1 MLKLLKIIIKPQLYA
16 KKNHKMLKKI
26 SFVLIVLL
34 SVSACKTTKVTNT
47 SNNMGLSSKKVIK
60 NHYINAFN
68 KKTINAKLKIK
79 YKGKSSLP
87 SVTGSLRIQKDET
100 IWISL
105 TKLGFPVGKVLITP
119 NRVSFYE
126 KINRTYF
133 DGDFTL
139 LSDFLGTELDFQK
152 VQDLLLGQSLLDL
165 KKESFDI
172 SVSEKNYMLK
182 PKVANPLFDIL
193 FLINP
198 INFKVNSQQLNQ
210 KEENNT
216 LVINY
221 GNYETIDNEFFPRE
235 IHIIASDVKNTSTID
250 VDYKS
255 VEFNKT
261 VSFPFEIPKGY
272 EKIEL
277 K

>member
-1 MLKLLKIIIKPQLYA
+1 
-16 KKNHKMLKKI
+16 MLKKI
-26 SFVLIVLL
+26 ALIAIIMFSVL
-34 SVSACKTTKVTNT
+34 ACKTTKVTNT
-47 SNNMGLSSKKVIK
+47 SENMGLSSKKVIK
-60 NHYINAFN
+60 NHYTNAFD

-87 SVTGSLRIQKDET
+87 SITGSLRLQKDKT

-105 TKLGFPVGKVLITP
+105 TKLGFPIGKVLITP

-139 LSDFLGTELDFQK
+139 LSNFLGTELDFQK

-172 SVSEKNYMLK
+172 SIYEKNYLLK
-182 PKVANPLFDIL
+182 PKIGNPLFDIL
-193 FLINP
+193 FMINP

-210 KEENNT
+210 KDDNNT

-221 GNYETIDNEFFPRE
+221 SNYETIENEFFPRE
-235 IHIIASDVKNTSTID
+235 INIIASDVKNTSTID
-250 VDYKS
+250 VDYRS

-261 VSFPFEIPKGY
+261 LSFPFEIPKNY
-272 EKIEL
+272 ERIVL

>member
-1 MLKLLKIIIKPQLYA
+1 
-16 KKNHKMLKKI
+16 MLKKTVFI
-26 SFVLIVLL
+26 AIIIL

-47 SNNMGLSSKKVIK
+47 SENMGLSSKKVIK
-60 NHYINAFN
+60 NHYTNTFD
-68 KKTINAKLKIK
+68 KETINAKLKIK

-87 SVTGSLRIQKDET
+87 SVTGSLRLQKDET

-105 TKLGFPVGKVLITP
+105 TKLGFPIGKVLITP

-172 SVSEKNYMLK
+172 SVQEKNYLLK
-182 PKVANPLFDIL
+182 PKVGNPLFDIL

-198 INFKVNSQQLNQ
+198 INFKLNSQQLAQ
-210 KEENNT
+210 KDENNT

-221 GNYETIDNEFFPRE
+221 GNYETIENEFFPRK

-250 VDYKS
+250 IDYRS
-255 VEFNKT
+255 VEFNKS
-261 VSFPFEIPKGY
+261 VSFPFKIPNNY

>member
-1 MLKLLKIIIKPQLYA
+1 MLKPLKAIKKRLFYA

-26 SFVLIVLL
+26 SFIAIIVL
-34 SVSACKTTKVTNT
+34 SFSACKSTKVTNT
-47 SNNMGLSSKKVIK
+47 SGKMGLSSKKVIK
-60 NHYINAFN
+60 NHYANTFD

-79 YKGKSSLP
+79 YKGKSSSLGV
-87 SVTGSLRIQKDET
+87 SASLRIQKDET

-105 TKLGFPVGKVLITP
+105 TKFGFAAGKVLITP

-126 KINRTYF
+126 KLNRTYF
-133 DGDFTL
+133 DGDFSL
-139 LSDFLGTELDFQK
+139 LSNFLGTELDFQK

-165 KKESFDI
+165 KKESFDL
-172 SVSEKNYMLK
+172 SVSDKNYLLK
-182 PKVANPLFDIL
+182 PKIGNPLFDIL

-198 INFKVNSQQLNQ
+198 INFKINSQQLNQ

-221 GNYETIDNEFFPRE
+221 ANYETIENEFFPRE
-235 IHIIASDVKNTSTID
+235 INIIASDLKNTSTID
-250 VDYKS
+250 VDYRS

-261 VSFPFEIPKGY
+261 LSFPFEIPKNY

>member
-1 MLKLLKIIIKPQLYA
+1 
-16 KKNHKMLKKI
+16 MLKKF
-26 SFVLIVLL
+26 SFIIIFIL
-34 SVSACKTTKVTNT
+34 SISACKTTKITNT
-47 SNNMGLSSKKVIK
+47 SENMSFSSKKVIK
-60 NHYINAFN
+60 NHYKNAFD

-87 SVTGSLRIQKDET
+87 SVTGSLRLRKDET

-105 TKLGFPVGKVLITP
+105 TKLGFPVAKVLITP
-119 NRVSFYE
+119 NKVSFYE

-139 LSDFLGTELDFQK
+139 LSNFLGTELNFQK

-165 KKESFDI
+165 KSESFDI
-172 SVSEKNYMLK
+172 TVSDKNYLLK
-182 PKVANPLFDIL
+182 PKVGNPLFDIF

-210 KEENNT
+210 KDENNT

-221 GNYETIDNEFFPRE
+221 ANYERIDNEFFPRE
-235 IHIIASDVKNTSTID
+235 IHIIASDIKNTSTID

-255 VEFNKT
+255 VEFNKR
-261 VSFPFEIPKGY
+261 VSFPFEIPKNY
-272 EKIEL
+272 EKMAL
-277 K
+277 KY

>member
-1 MLKLLKIIIKPQLYA
+1 
-16 KKNHKMLKKI
+16 MLKKI
-26 SFVLIVLL
+26 SFIILIMF

-47 SNNMGLSSKKVIK
+47 SENMGLSSKKIIK
-60 NHYINAFN
+60 NHYTNTFN

-87 SVTGSLRIQKDET
+87 SVTGSLRLKKDET

-133 DGDFTL
+133 EGDFSL
-139 LSDFLGTELDFQK
+139 LSDFLGTELNFQK

-165 KKESFDI
+165 KKESFDV
-172 SVSEKNYMLK
+172 SVFEKNYMLK
-182 PKVANPLFDIL
+182 PKVGNPLFDIL

-198 INFKVNSQQLNQ
+198 INFKMNSQQLNQ
-210 KEENNT
+210 KDENNT

-221 GNYETIDNEFFPRE
+221 ANYETIENEFFPRE
-235 IHIIASDVKNTSTID
+235 IHITASDTKNVSTID

-255 VEFNKT
+255 VEFNKS
-261 VSFPFEIPKGY
+261 VSFPFEIPKNY

>member
-1 MLKLLKIIIKPQLYA
+1 
-16 KKNHKMLKKI
+16 MLKKI
-26 SFVLIVLL
+26 SFIAIIIL
-34 SVSACKTTKVTNT
+34 SFSACKSSKVTN
-47 SNNMGLSSKKVIK
+47 SSDKMNLSSKKVIK
-60 NHYINAFN
+60 NHYTNTFD

-87 SVTGSLRIQKDET
+87 SVTGSLRLQKDET

-105 TKLGFPVGKVLITP
+105 TKLGFPIGKVLITP

-133 DGDFTL
+133 DGDFAL
-139 LSDFLGTELDFQK
+139 LSNFLGTELNFQK

-165 KKESFDI
+165 KKESFD
-172 SVSEKNYMLK
+172 VSIYEKNYLLK
-182 PKVANPLFDIL
+182 PKVGNPLFDIL

-210 KEENNT
+210 KDENNS

-221 GNYETIDNEFFPRE
+221 ANYETIENEFFPRE
-235 IHIIASDVKNTSTID
+235 IHIIASDVKNISTID
-250 VDYKS
+250 VDYRS

-261 VSFPFEIPKGY
+261 ISFPFKIPKNY
-272 EKIEL
+272 EKVEL

>member
-1 MLKLLKIIIKPQLYA
+1 MF
-16 KKNHKMLKKI
+16 KKAFFIVVIMF
-26 SFVLIVLL
+26 SVL
-34 SVSACKTTKVTNT
+34 ACKTTKVTST
-47 SNNMGLSSKKVIK
+47 SENMGLSSKKIIK
-60 NHYINAFN
+60 NHYTNSFD

-87 SVTGSLRIQKDET
+87 SVTGSLRLQKDET

-105 TKLGFPVGKVLITP
+105 TKLGFPIGKVLITP
-119 NRVSFYE
+119 NKVSFYE

-133 DGDFTL
+133 DGDFAL
-139 LSDFLGTELDFQK
+139 LSNFLGTELNFQK

-165 KKESFDI
+165 KKESFEL
-172 SVSEKNYMLK
+172 SVQEKNYLLK
-182 PKVANPLFDIL
+182 PKVGNPLFDIL

-198 INFKVNSQQLNQ
+198 INFKINSQQLNQ
-210 KEENNT
+210 KDENNT

-221 GNYETIDNEFFPRE
+221 DNYETIEDEFFPRE
-235 IHIIASDVKNTSTID
+235 ILIIASDEKNTSTID

-261 VSFPFEIPKGY
+261 VSFPFKIPKNY

>member
-1 MLKLLKIIIKPQLYA
+1 
-16 KKNHKMLKKI
+16 MLKKI
-26 SFVLIVLL
+26 SLIVIIVLL
-34 SVSACKTTKVTNT
+34 VSACKTTKVTNT
-47 SNNMGLSSKKVIK
+47 SENMGLSSKKIIK
-60 NHYINAFN
+60 NHYTNTFD

-87 SVTGSLRIQKDET
+87 SVIGSLRLQKDET

-133 DGDFTL
+133 DGDFSL

-172 SVSEKNYMLK
+172 TISEKNYLLK
-182 PKVANPLFDIL
+182 PKIANPLFDIL

-198 INFKVNSQQLNQ
+198 INFKMNSQQLDQ

-216 LVINY
+216 LIINY
-221 GNYETIDNEFFPRE
+221 ANYETIENEFFPRE
-235 IHIIASDVKNTSTID
+235 IHIIASDLKNTSTID

-255 VEFNKT
+255 VEFNKAL
-261 VSFPFEIPKGY
+261 SFPFEIPKNY

>member
-1 MLKLLKIIIKPQLYA
+1 
-16 KKNHKMLKKI
+16 MLKKI
-26 SFVLIVLL
+26 AIITLVIISF
-34 SVSACKTTKVTNT
+34 SACKTTKVINEDG
-47 SNNMGLSSKKVIK
+47 NLGLSSKKVIK
-60 NHYINAFN
+60 NHYINSFD
-68 KKTINAKLKIK
+68 KKSINAKLKIK

-87 SVTGSLRIQKDET
+87 SVTGSLRLQKDKA

-119 NRVSFYE
+119 ERVSFYE

-139 LSDFLGTELDFQK
+139 LSNFLGTELNFQK
-152 VQDLLLGQSLLDL
+152 VQDLLLGQSILDL
-165 KKESFDI
+165 KKEAFEITSTDQ
-172 SVSEKNYMLK
+172 NYLLK
-182 PKVANPLFDIL
+182 PKVNNPLFDVL

-198 INFKVNSQQLNQ
+198 INFKLNSQQLKQ
-210 KEENNT
+210 KGENNT

-221 GNYETIDNEFFPRE
+221 TDYETIDNEFFPRK
-235 IHIIASDVKNTSTID
+235 IHITAKDLKNTSTID

-255 VEFNKT
+255 VEFDKA
-261 VSFPFEIPKGY
+261 VSFPFEIPKNY

-277 K
+277 E

>member
-1 MLKLLKIIIKPQLYA
+1 MLKNIAFIVIV
-16 KKNHKMLKKI
+16 ML
-26 SFVLIVLL
+26 SF
-34 SVSACKTTKVTNT
+34 SACKSKKVTNT
-47 SNNMGLSSKKVIK
+47 SENTTLSSKRVIK
-60 NHYINAFN
+60 NHYINSFD

-79 YKGKSSLP
+79 YKGKSNLP
-87 SVTGSLRIQKDET
+87 SVTGSLRLQKDQT

-105 TKLGFPVGKVLITP
+105 TKLGFSVGKVLITP

-139 LSDFLGTELDFQK
+139 LSNFLGTELDFQK

-172 SVSEKNYMLK
+172 SFSEKNYQLK
-182 PKVANPLFDIL
+182 PKVSHPLFDIL

-198 INFKVNSQQLNQ
+198 INFKINSQQLNQ
-210 KEENNT
+210 KDENNT

-221 GNYETIDNEFFPRE
+221 ANYETIENEFFPRE
-235 IHIIASDVKNTSTID
+235 IYIIASDKKNTSTID

-255 VEFNKT
+255 VEFNKSL
-261 VSFPFEIPKGY
+261 SFPFEIPKNY